1 MQWRQVDAD
10 GRPGLWGRS
19 CLFSLVPGALFVT
32 AAVLVLALFL
42 VKLLWAWTVPD
53 LFPGAVEKGLV
64 AGTISWYASFKLAIF
79 IAVLAGVARA
89 GRGR

>member
-1 MQWRQVDAD
+1 M
-10 GRPGLWGRS
+10 PGT
-19 CLFSLVPGALFVT
+19 LFVT
-32 AAVLVLALFL
+32 AAVLVMALLL

-53 LFPGAVEKGLV
+53 LFPGAVDAKLI
-64 AGTISWYASFKLAIF
+64 ARTISWWASFKLAIF

>member
-1 MQWRQVDAD
+1 MQWRQIDPD
-10 GRPGLWGRS
+10 GRPSPWGRS
-19 CLFSLVPGALFVT
+19 CLISLVPGALFVT
-32 AAVLVLALFL
+32 AAVLVLALLL

-53 LFPGAVEKGLV
+53 LFPGAVGQNLI
-64 AGTISWYASFKLAIF
+64 APTISWYASFKLAIF